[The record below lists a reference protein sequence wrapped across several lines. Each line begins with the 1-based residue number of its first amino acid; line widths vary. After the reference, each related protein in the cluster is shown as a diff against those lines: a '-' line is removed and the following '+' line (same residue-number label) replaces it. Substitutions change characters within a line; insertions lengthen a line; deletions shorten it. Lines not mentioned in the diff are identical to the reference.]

1 MAHPAR
7 PVELIARGLVV
18 RDGAA
23 LLCRNKKSG
32 YCYLPGGHVD
42 PGESSAEA
50 LAREFLEECAE
61 RVRVGACLAV
71 TEEAFGEDDDRH
83 REINLVFHVEL
94 SDHSGPVTPIQ
105 SQEKS
110 IEFLWAR
117 EAEIPGLDL
126 RPANLKRLVMHM
138 VSRAG
143 QSGGADP
150 AGFSK
155 ILWASHLP

>member
-1 MAHPAR
+1 MARPAR

-18 RDGAA
+18 RSGAA

-32 YCYLPGGHVD
+32 YFYLPGGHVD

-71 TEEAFGEDDDRH
+71 TEEAFGEGDDRH
-83 REINLVFHVEL
+83 REVNLVFHVEL
-94 SDHSGPVTPIQ
+94 SDHDAPLPAIRSE
-105 SQEKS
+105 EKG
-110 IEFLWAR
+110 IEFAWAS

-126 RPANLKRLVMHM
+126 RPANLKRLVMHA